1 MNRNNQFMASLVLL
15 TMTNVK
21 INKEYE
27 KLLDIPD
34 EYKDDAYKYCVMVLS
49 GTFTTCKD
57 TQLACIRHLRD
68 VKRSIEDDEFPY
80 VYKPKRAK
88 KVIQF
93 IEVLPDTKG
102 KFNKLALFQKFI
114 VSMVRGWFTEEDD
127 YLRFNKA
134 FISMARKGGKSLL
147 VSGLTLYS
155 FLFDREPAEGRQIFC
170 AANDKKQASI
180 VFNMVAKQ
188 LLYFIS
194 QVPELKKDVKK
205 VRELL
210 QHTKD
215 GSYVMPLSRDTGAV
229 DGFEPFLAVIDEYH
243 AAKTNEMLELIQSG
257 QGNLMQSLIFI
268 ISTAGFNLNAPM
280 YMDEWPYAKEI
291 LADTYRDEQYFAII
305 FEQDSE
311 EEWQDKSMWAKS
323 NPLINESDDLK
334 EQIEDF
340 LQKRVDEAVKKG
352 TMFRVLVKNFNYWM
366 QASEE
371 SYLDFNDWKKNE
383 TEFDI
388 KGTKTYIGLDLSRA
402 DDLTAVSFIHL
413 DEIKKRYFVTSHSFV
428 ATKGGLQAKIERDL
442 IDYRQMAQHGYCT
455 ITDLQS
461 GIINSNQ
468 VLDYIEKYI
477 LTNNLDVQA
486 ICYDPHAIH
495 GFIAEIEK
503 RNWRYELIEIRQGA
517 MTLSNPVIDFRLKVI
532 DEQVKHHKNPLLDI
546 AVKNA
551 VSKNVNDSV
560 MIEKKLNRE
569 KIDPLMSTIF
579 AYVIASEH
587 EWDKKRALPVFI

>member
-1 MNRNNQFMASLVLL
+1 MNKNNLFTVSLVFL

-27 KLLDIPD
+27 KLLNIPN

-49 GTFTTCKD
+49 GTFITCKD
-57 TQLACIRHLRD
+57 TRLACIRHLKD
-68 VKRSIEDDEFPY
+68 IKRSIEDDEFPY

-188 LLYFIS
+188 LMYFIS

-243 AAKTNEMLELIQSG
+243 AAKTNEMLELIESG
-257 QGNLMQSLIFI
+257 QVNLMQSLIFI

-311 EEWQDKSMWAKS
+311 EEWQDKTMWAKS

-383 TEFDI
+383 TDFDI

-413 DEIKKRYFVTSHSFV
+413 DEVKKQYFVTSHSFV

-532 DEQVKHHKNPLLDI
+532 DEQIKHHKNPLLDI

-551 VSKNVNDSV
+551 VAKNVNDSV

>member
-1 MNRNNQFMASLVLL
+1 
-15 TMTNVK
+15 MTNVK

-27 KLLDIPD
+27 KLLNIPD

-49 GTFTTCKD
+49 GTFITCKD

-68 VKRSIEDDEFPY
+68 IKRSIEDDEFPY

-93 IEVLPDTKG
+93 IEALPDTKG

-442 IDYRQMAQHGYCT
+442 IDYRQMSQHGYCT

>member
-1 MNRNNQFMASLVLL
+1 
-15 TMTNVK
+15 MTNVK
-21 INKEYE
+21 INKVYE
-27 KLLDIPD
+27 KMLDIPNK
-34 EYKDDAYKYCVMVLS
+34 YKDDAYKYCVMVLS
-49 GTFTTCKD
+49 GTFITCKD
-57 TQLACIRHLRD
+57 TRLACIRHLRD
-68 VKRSIEDDEFPY
+68 IKRSVEDDEFPY

-188 LLYFIS
+188 LMYFIS

-291 LADTYRDEQYFAII
+291 LADTYHDEQYFAII

-311 EEWQDKSMWAKS
+311 EEWQDKTMWAKS
-323 NPLINESDDLK
+323 NPLINENDDLK

-413 DEIKKRYFVTSHSFV
+413 DEVKKQYFVTSHSFV

-532 DEQVKHHKNPLLDI
+532 DEQIKHHKNPLLDI

-551 VSKNVNDSV
+551 VAKNVNDSV

>member
-1 MNRNNQFMASLVLL
+1 
-15 TMTNVK
+15 MTNVK

-27 KLLDIPD
+27 KLLDIPN

-68 VKRSIEDDEFPY
+68 IKRSIEDDEFPY

-188 LLYFIS
+188 LMYFIS

-243 AAKTNEMLELIQSG
+243 AAKTNEMLELIESG
-257 QGNLMQSLIFI
+257 QVNLMQSLIFI

-311 EEWQDKSMWAKS
+311 EEWQDKTMWAKS

-383 TEFDI
+383 TDFDI

-413 DEIKKRYFVTSHSFV
+413 DEVKKQYFVTSHSFV

-477 LTNNLDVQA
+477 LTNNLDIQA

-532 DEQVKHHKNPLLDI
+532 DEQIKHHKNPLLDI

-551 VSKNVNDSV
+551 VAKNVNDSV

>member
-1 MNRNNQFMASLVLL
+1 
-15 TMTNVK
+15 MTNVK
-21 INKEYE
+21 INKVYE
-27 KLLDIPD
+27 KMLDIPNK
-34 EYKDDAYKYCVMVLS
+34 YKDDAYKYCVMVLS
-49 GTFTTCKD
+49 GTFITCKD
-57 TQLACIRHLRD
+57 TRLACIRHLRD
-68 VKRSIEDDEFPY
+68 IKRSIEDDEFPY

-188 LLYFIS
+188 LMYFIS

-291 LADTYRDEQYFAII
+291 LADTYHDEQYFAII

-311 EEWQDKSMWAKS
+311 EEWQDKTMWAKS
-323 NPLINESDDLK
+323 NPLINENDDLK

-413 DEIKKRYFVTSHSFV
+413 DEVKKQYFVTSHSFV

-455 ITDLQS
+455 ITNLQS

-532 DEQVKHHKNPLLDI
+532 DEQIKHHKNPLLDI

-551 VSKNVNDSV
+551 VAKNVNDSV

>member
-1 MNRNNQFMASLVLL
+1 M

-21 INKEYE
+21 IPKAYEEY
-27 KLLDIPD
+27 LNIPD

-49 GTFTTCKD
+49 GAFVTCKD
-57 TQLACIRHLRD
+57 TRLACIRHLKD
-68 VKRSIEDDEFPY
+68 IKRSIEDNEFPY

-188 LLYFIS
+188 LMYFIS

-291 LADTYRDEQYFAII
+291 LADTYHDEQYFAII

-311 EEWQDKSMWAKS
+311 EEWQDKSMWSKS

-383 TEFDI
+383 TGFDI

-413 DEIKKRYFVTSHSFV
+413 DEVKKEYFVTSHSFV

-532 DEQVKHHKNPLLDI
+532 DEQIKHHKNPLLDI

-551 VSKNVNDSV
+551 VAKNVNDSV

>member
-1 MNRNNQFMASLVLL
+1 M

-21 INKEYE
+21 IPKSYEEY
-27 KLLDIPD
+27 LNIPD

-49 GTFTTCKD
+49 GTFITCKD
-57 TQLACIRHLRD
+57 TRLACIRHLKD
-68 VKRSIEDDEFPY
+68 IKRSIEDNDFNY

-88 KVIQF
+88 KVIKF
-93 IEVLPDTKG
+93 IEALPDTKG
-102 KFNKLALFQKFI
+102 KFHKLAMFQKFI
-114 VSMVRGWFTEEDD
+114 ISMVRGWFDDND

-147 VSGLTLYS
+147 VSGLVLYS

-188 LLYFIS
+188 LMYFIS
-194 QVPELKKDVKK
+194 QLPELKKDVKK

-257 QGNLMQSLIFI
+257 QGNLLQSLIFI

-280 YMDEWPYAKEI
+280 YTDEWPYAKEI
-291 LADTYRDEQYFAII
+291 LTGNYHDEQYFAII

-383 TEFDI
+383 TDFDI

-413 DEIKKRYFVTSHSFV
+413 DEVKKQYFVTSHSFV

-532 DEQVKHHKNPLLDI
+532 DEQIKHHKNPLLDI

-551 VSKNVNDSV
+551 VAKNVNDSV

-587 EWDKKRALPVFI
+587 EWDKKRALPMFI

>member
-1 MNRNNQFMASLVLL
+1 
-15 TMTNVK
+15 MTNVK

-27 KLLDIPD
+27 KLLDIPN

-49 GTFTTCKD
+49 GTFITCKD
-57 TQLACIRHLRD
+57 TQLACIRHLKD
-68 VKRSIEDDEFPY
+68 IKRSVEDDEFPY

-188 LLYFIS
+188 LMYFIS

-243 AAKTNEMLELIQSG
+243 AAKTNEMLELIESG
-257 QGNLMQSLIFI
+257 QVNLMQSLIFI

-305 FEQDSE
+305 FEQDNE
-311 EEWQDKSMWAKS
+311 EEWQDKTMWAKS
-323 NPLINESDDLK
+323 NPLINENDDLK

-413 DEIKKRYFVTSHSFV
+413 DEVKKQYFVTSHSFV

-455 ITDLQS
+455 ITNLQS

-477 LTNNLDVQA
+477 LTNNLDIQA

-532 DEQVKHHKNPLLDI
+532 DEQIKHHKNPLLDI

-551 VSKNVNDSV
+551 VAKNVNDSV

>member
-1 MNRNNQFMASLVLL
+1 
-15 TMTNVK
+15 MTNVK

-27 KLLDIPD
+27 KLLDIPN

-49 GTFTTCKD
+49 GTFITCKD

-68 VKRSIEDDEFPY
+68 IKRSIEDDEFPY

-188 LLYFIS
+188 LMYFIS

-311 EEWQDKSMWAKS
+311 EEWQDKTMWAKS

-383 TEFDI
+383 TDFDI

-413 DEIKKRYFVTSHSFV
+413 DEIKKQYFVTSHSFV

-532 DEQVKHHKNPLLDI
+532 DEQIKHHKNPLLDI

-551 VSKNVNDSV
+551 VAKNVNDSV

-587 EWDKKRALPVFI
+587 EWNKKRALPVFI

>member
-1 MNRNNQFMASLVLL
+1 
-15 TMTNVK
+15 MTNVK

-27 KLLDIPD
+27 KLLDIPN

-49 GTFTTCKD
+49 GTFITCKD

-68 VKRSIEDDEFPY
+68 IKRSIEDDEFPY

-188 LLYFIS
+188 LMYFIS

>member
-1 MNRNNQFMASLVLL
+1 
-15 TMTNVK
+15 MTNVK
-21 INKEYE
+21 IPKAYEEY
-27 KLLDIPD
+27 LNIPD

-49 GTFTTCKD
+49 GAFVTCKD
-57 TQLACIRHLRD
+57 TRLACIRHLKD
-68 VKRSIEDDEFPY
+68 IKRSIEDNEFPY

-114 VSMVRGWFTEEDD
+114 VSMVRGWFTEEED

-188 LLYFIS
+188 LMYFIS

-291 LADTYRDEQYFAII
+291 LADTYHDEQYFAII

-311 EEWQDKSMWAKS
+311 EEWQDKTMWAKS
-323 NPLINESDDLK
+323 NPLINENDDLK

-413 DEIKKRYFVTSHSFV
+413 DEVKKQYFVTSHSFV

-532 DEQVKHHKNPLLDI
+532 DEQIKHHKNPLLDI

-551 VSKNVNDSV
+551 VAKNVNDSV

>member
-1 MNRNNQFMASLVLL
+1 
-15 TMTNVK
+15 MTNVK
-21 INKEYE
+21 IPKSYEEY
-27 KLLDIPD
+27 LNIPD
-34 EYKDDAYKYCVMVLS
+34 KYKDDAYKYCVMVLS
-49 GTFTTCKD
+49 GTFITCKD
-57 TQLACIRHLRD
+57 TKLACIRHLKD
-68 VKRSIEDDEFPY
+68 IKRSIEDDDFRY

-88 KVIQF
+88 KVIKF
-93 IEVLPDTKG
+93 IEALPDTKG
-102 KFNKLALFQKFI
+102 KFHKLAMFQKFI
-114 VSMVRGWFTEEDD
+114 ISMVRGWFDDND

-147 VSGLTLYS
+147 VSGLVLYS
-155 FLFDREPAEGRQIFC
+155 FLFDREPSEGRQIFC

-188 LLYFIS
+188 LMYFVS

-210 QHTKD
+210 QHNKD

-257 QGNLMQSLIFI
+257 QGNLLQSLIFI

-280 YMDEWPYAKEI
+280 YTDEWPYAKEI
-291 LADTYRDEQYFAII
+291 LTGNYHDEQYFAII

-340 LQKRVDEAVKKG
+340 LQKRVDEATQKG

-388 KGTKTYIGLDLSRA
+388 KGTKAYVGLDLSRA

-413 DEIKKRYFVTSHSFV
+413 DEVNKEYYVTSHSFV
-428 ATKGGLQAKIERDL
+428 GTKGGLQAKIERDL
-442 IDYRQMAQHGYCT
+442 IDYRQMSQYGYCT
-455 ITDLQS
+455 LTNLQS

-477 LTNNLDVQA
+477 IENNLDVQA

-532 DEQVKHHKNPLLDI
+532 DGKVKHHKNPLLDT

-551 VSKNVNDSV
+551 ISKNVNDSV

-579 AYVIASEH
+579 AYVIASEY
-587 EWDKKRALPVFI
+587 EWDKKRALPLFI

>member
-1 MNRNNQFMASLVLL
+1 M

-27 KLLDIPD
+27 KLLDIPN

-49 GTFTTCKD
+49 GTFITCKD

-68 VKRSIEDDEFPY
+68 IKRIIEDDDFPY

-114 VSMVRGWFTEEDD
+114 VSMVRGWFTKDD

-188 LLYFIS
+188 LMYFIS

-291 LADTYRDEQYFAII
+291 LADTYQDEQYFAII

-311 EEWQDKSMWAKS
+311 EEWQDKTMWAKS
-323 NPLINESDDLK
+323 NPLINENDDLK

-413 DEIKKRYFVTSHSFV
+413 DEVKKQYFVTSHSFV

-532 DEQVKHHKNPLLDI
+532 DEQIKHHKNPLLDI

-551 VSKNVNDSV
+551 VAKNVNDSV

>member
-1 MNRNNQFMASLVLL
+1 
-15 TMTNVK
+15 MTNVK
-21 INKEYE
+21 INKVYE
-27 KLLDIPD
+27 KMLDIPNK
-34 EYKDDAYKYCVMVLS
+34 YKDDAYKYCVMVLS
-49 GTFTTCKD
+49 GTFITCKD
-57 TQLACIRHLRD
+57 TRLACIRHLRD
-68 VKRSIEDDEFPY
+68 IKRSIEDDEFPY

-188 LLYFIS
+188 LMYFIS

-291 LADTYRDEQYFAII
+291 LADTYHDEQYFAII

-311 EEWQDKSMWAKS
+311 EEWQDKTMWAKS
-323 NPLINESDDLK
+323 NPLINENDDLK

-413 DEIKKRYFVTSHSFV
+413 DEVKKQYFVTSHSFV

-532 DEQVKHHKNPLLDI
+532 DEQIKHHKNPLLDI

-551 VSKNVNDSV
+551 VAKNVNDSV

>member
-1 MNRNNQFMASLVLL
+1 
-15 TMTNVK
+15 MTNVK

-27 KLLDIPD
+27 KLLDIPN

-68 VKRSIEDDEFPY
+68 IKRSIEDDDFNY

-88 KVIQF
+88 KVIKF
-93 IEVLPDTKG
+93 IEALPDTKG
-102 KFNKLALFQKFI
+102 KFHKLAMFQKFI
-114 VSMVRGWFTEEDD
+114 ISMVRGWFDDND

-147 VSGLTLYS
+147 VSGLVLYS
-155 FLFDREPAEGRQIFC
+155 FLFDREPSEGRQIFC
-170 AANDKKQASI
+170 AANDKRQASI

-188 LLYFIS
+188 LMYFVS

-210 QHTKD
+210 QHNKD

-257 QGNLMQSLIFI
+257 QGNLLQSLIFI

-280 YMDEWPYAKEI
+280 YTDEWPYAKEI
-291 LADTYRDEQYFAII
+291 LTGNYHDEQYFAII
-305 FEQDSE
+305 FEQDNE

-340 LQKRVDEAVKKG
+340 LQKRVDEATQKG

-366 QASEE
+366 QASKE

-388 KGTKTYIGLDLSRA
+388 KGTKAYVGLDLSRA

-413 DEIKKRYFVTSHSFV
+413 DEVNKEYYVTSHSFV
-428 ATKGGLQAKIERDL
+428 GTKGGLQAKIERDL
-442 IDYRQMAQHGYCT
+442 IDYRQMSQHGYCT
-455 ITDLQS
+455 LTNLQS

-477 LTNNLDVQA
+477 IENNLDVQA

-532 DEQVKHHKNPLLDI
+532 DKQIKHHKNPLLDI
-546 AVKNA
+546 AIKNA

-579 AYVIASEH
+579 AYVIASEY
-587 EWDKKRALPVFI
+587 EWERKPVLPIFR

>member
-1 MNRNNQFMASLVLL
+1 
-15 TMTNVK
+15 MTNVK

-27 KLLDIPD
+27 KLLDIPN

-68 VKRSIEDDEFPY
+68 IKRSIEDDDFKFI
-80 VYKPKRAK
+80 YKPKRAK
-88 KVIQF
+88 KVIKF
-93 IEVLPDTKG
+93 VEALPDTKG
-102 KFNKLALFQKFI
+102 NFNKLGYFQKFI
-114 VSMVRGWFTEEDD
+114 VSMVRGWFTDDD
-127 YLRFNKA
+127 YLRFKKA
-134 FISMARKGGKSLL
+134 FISMARKQGKSIL

-155 FLFDREPAEGRQIFC
+155 FLFDREPKEGRQIFC
-170 AANDKKQASI
+170 TANDKKQAGI

-188 LLYFIS
+188 LMYFVS

-210 QHTKD
+210 QNKTD
-215 GSYVMPLSRDTGAV
+215 DSYVMPLSRDTGAV
-229 DGFEPFLAVIDEYH
+229 DGFEPFLAVVDEYH
-243 AAKTNEMLELIQSG
+243 AAKTNEMLELVESG
-257 QGNLMQSLIFI
+257 QGNLLQSLIFI
-268 ISTAGFNLNAPM
+268 ISTAGYELNGPM

-291 LADTYRDEQYFAII
+291 LANTYQDEEYFAII
-305 FEQDSE
+305 YEQDSE

-323 NPLINESDDLK
+323 NPLINESDELK
-334 EQIEDF
+334 EHIEEY
-340 LQKRVDEAVKKG
+340 LEKRVAANTKKG

-383 TEFDI
+383 TDFDI

-413 DEIKKRYFVTSHSFV
+413 DEVKKQYFVTSHSFV

-532 DEQVKHHKNPLLDI
+532 DEQIKHHKNPLLDI

-551 VSKNVNDSV
+551 VAKNVNDSV

>member
-1 MNRNNQFMASLVLL
+1 M

-27 KLLDIPD
+27 KLLDIPN

-49 GTFTTCKD
+49 GTFITCKD

-68 VKRSIEDDEFPY
+68 IKRSIEDDEFPY

-188 LLYFIS
+188 LMYFIS

-311 EEWQDKSMWAKS
+311 EEWQDKSMWPKS

-383 TEFDI
+383 TDFDI

-413 DEIKKRYFVTSHSFV
+413 DEIKKQYFVTSHSFV

-442 IDYRQMAQHGYCT
+442 IDYRQMAQHSYCT

-532 DEQVKHHKNPLLDI
+532 DEQIKHHKNPLLDI

-551 VSKNVNDSV
+551 VAKNVNDSV

>member
-1 MNRNNQFMASLVLL
+1 
-15 TMTNVK
+15 MTNVK

-27 KLLDIPD
+27 KLLDIPN

-49 GTFTTCKD
+49 GTFITCKD

-68 VKRSIEDDEFPY
+68 IKRSVEDDDFPY

-188 LLYFIS
+188 LMYFIS

-243 AAKTNEMLELIQSG
+243 AAKTNEMLELIESG
-257 QGNLMQSLIFI
+257 QVNLMQSLIFI

-311 EEWQDKSMWAKS
+311 EEWQDKTMWAKS

-383 TEFDI
+383 TDFDI

-413 DEIKKRYFVTSHSFV
+413 DEVKKQYFVTSHSFV

-477 LTNNLDVQA
+477 LTNNLDIQA

-532 DEQVKHHKNPLLDI
+532 DEQIKHHKNPLLDI

-551 VSKNVNDSV
+551 VAKNVNDSV

>member
-1 MNRNNQFMASLVLL
+1 
-15 TMTNVK
+15 MTNVK

-27 KLLDIPD
+27 KLLDIPN

-49 GTFTTCKD
+49 GTFITCKD

-68 VKRSIEDDEFPY
+68 IKRSIEDDEFPY

-188 LLYFIS
+188 LMYFIS

-311 EEWQDKSMWAKS
+311 EEWQDKTMWAKS

-383 TEFDI
+383 TNFDI

-413 DEIKKRYFVTSHSFV
+413 DEVKKQYFVTSHSFV

-477 LTNNLDVQA
+477 STNNLDVQA

-532 DEQVKHHKNPLLDI
+532 DEQIKYHKNPLLDI

-551 VSKNVNDSV
+551 VAKNVNDSV

>member
-1 MNRNNQFMASLVLL
+1 
-15 TMTNVK
+15 MTNVK

-27 KLLDIPD
+27 KLLDIPN

-49 GTFTTCKD
+49 GTFITCKD

-68 VKRSIEDDEFPY
+68 IKRSIEDDEFPY

-188 LLYFIS
+188 LMYFIS

-383 TEFDI
+383 TDFDI

-413 DEIKKRYFVTSHSFV
+413 DEIKKQYFVTSHSFV

-532 DEQVKHHKNPLLDI
+532 DEQIKHHKNPLLDI

-551 VSKNVNDSV
+551 VAKNVNDSV

-587 EWDKKRALPVFI
+587 EWNKKRALPVFI